1 MPQFLV
7 SPEEVD
13 GSRFLLQGPEAFH
26 LTRVLRYKEG
36 QAVEVFDGK
45 GGRYSGV
52 IEKILADGSV
62 EGRITGTLHAPHA
75 AASVKLTLYLGLMK
89 ASRWEWA
96 LEKGTEVGVS
106 RFVPVLTPRTVV
118 QIREGGASKAERWKK
133 ILLAASK
140 QCGRADIPEIK
151 PAALFGDAMQEA
163 TGSGLTLLGWE
174 KMPKK
179 STSPPL
185 HELLAHSHRKGEV
198 GVNLFIGP
206 EGGFTEEEVELAEM
220 KGAHLFHLGSS
231 TLRGETAAVVASAL
245 VLYELGAL

>member
-7 SPEEVD
+7 SPEEIE

-36 QAVEVFDGK
+36 QTVEVFDGK
-45 GGRYSGV
+45 GGRYSGL
-52 IEKILADGSV
+52 IERIRADGSV
-62 EGRITGTLHAPHA
+62 EGRITGTLHTPHA
-75 AASVKLTLYLGLMK
+75 AVKVSLTLYLGLMK

-96 LEKGTEVGVS
+96 LEKGAEVGVS

-118 QIREGGASKAERWKK
+118 QLREGGASKVERWRK

-140 QCGRADIPEIK
+140 QCGRADLPEIR
-151 PAALFGDAMQEA
+151 PAAHFRDAVQEA
-163 TGSGLTLLGWE
+163 AGSGLTLLGWE

-185 HELLAHSHRKGEV
+185 RELLAHARHKREA

-206 EGGFTEEEVELAEM
+206 EGGFSEEEVELAEM
-220 KGAHLFHLGSS
+220 EGARLFHLGSS

>member
-7 SPEEVD
+7 SPEEIE
-13 GSRFLLQGPEAFH
+13 GNRFLLQGPEAFH
-26 LTRVLRYKEG
+26 LTRVLRFKEG
-36 QAVEVFDGK
+36 QAIEVFDGK

-52 IEKILADGSV
+52 IEAIRADGSV
-62 EGRITGTLHAPHA
+62 EGRVTGTLHAPHA
-75 AASVKLTLYLGLMK
+75 AVAVKLTLYLGLMK

-96 LEKGTEVGVS
+96 LEKGAEVGVS

-118 QIREGGASKAERWKK
+118 QLREGGASKLERWKK

-151 PAALFGDAMQEA
+151 PAALFRDAVEEA
-163 TGSGLTLLGWE
+163 CGAGLTLLGWE

-185 HELLAHSHRKGEV
+185 HEALARSRGKGEV
-198 GVNLFIGP
+198 GVSLFIGP
-206 EGGFTEEEVELAEM
+206 EGGFSEEEVELAELE
-220 KGAHLFHLGSS
+220 GAHLFHLGSS

>member
-7 SPEEVD
+7 SPEEIE
-13 GSRFLLQGPEAFH
+13 GNRFLLQGPEAFH
-26 LTRVLRYKEG
+26 LTRVLRFKEG
-36 QAVEVFDGK
+36 QAIEVFDGK

-52 IEKILADGSV
+52 IEAIRADGSV
-62 EGRITGTLHAPHA
+62 EGRVTGTLHAPHA
-75 AASVKLTLYLGLMK
+75 AVAVKLTLYLGLMK

-96 LEKGTEVGVS
+96 LEKGAEVGVS

-118 QIREGGASKAERWKK
+118 QLREGGASTLVRWKK

-151 PAALFGDAMQEA
+151 PAALFRDAVEEA
-163 TGSGLTLLGWE
+163 CGAGLTLLGWE

-185 HELLAHSHRKGEV
+185 HEALARSRGKGEV
-198 GVNLFIGP
+198 GVSLFIGP
-206 EGGFTEEEVELAEM
+206 EGGFSEEEVELAELE
-220 KGAHLFHLGSS
+220 GAHLFHLG
-231 TLRGETAAVVASAL
+231 
-245 VLYELGAL
+245 